1 MCISVCVVV
10 CARVFVLVCT
20 LLLAVCAVERAV
32 GQNQLRDPGTVVPA
46 LQTEGAVQQR
56 ALQCLPRLLPYT
68 LTGRDPR
75 ERNRTT
81 RG

>member
-46 LQTEGAVQQR
+46 LQTEGAVQ
-56 ALQCLPRLLPYT
+56 
-68 LTGRDPR
+68 
-75 ERNRTT
+75 
-81 RG
+81 